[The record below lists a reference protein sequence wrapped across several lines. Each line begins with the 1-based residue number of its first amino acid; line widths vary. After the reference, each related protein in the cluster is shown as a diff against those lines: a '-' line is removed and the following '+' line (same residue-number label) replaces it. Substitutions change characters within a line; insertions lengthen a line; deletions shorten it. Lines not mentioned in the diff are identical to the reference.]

1 MLASHRR
8 RFLASLRPVLR
19 IVGATAVCVTVLFGV
34 LLTLQLTGRSD
45 ERVAP
50 DVAATPAAT
59 VQTPA
64 TAPVRPA
71 DDTADHALFNPSATL
86 DTTLIDDLRA
96 DPEARRLA
104 DGGVPL
110 TRIRITD

>member
-1 MLASHRR
+1 MLASLRR

-34 LLTLQLTGRSD
+34 LLTLQLTGRSG
-45 ERVAP
+45 EPVAP
-50 DVAATPAAT
+50 AVAATPAATPVATPAAT

-64 TAPVRPA
+64 AAPVRPA

-86 DTTLIDDLRA
+86 DTTLIDDLRDA
-96 DPEARRLA
+96 NSDH
-104 DGGVPL
+104 
-110 TRIRITD
+110 